1 MGCDDD
7 AGCDADDPCGFWED
21 VAPDELFVK
30 TGFGFTFVGALFG
43 WAHWAFGFA
52 FWVLFGW
59 ALWVLGL
66 ALWVLFDLGGVV
78 SLLIPSA
85 PLCPAGSL
93 VLSS

>member
-7 AGCDADDPCGFWED
+7 AGCDADDPCGFWDD

-30 TGFGFTFVGALFG
+30 TGFGFTPEVLVGALFG
-43 WAHWAFGFA
+43 WALWALGLA
-52 FWVLFGW
+52 LFGW
-59 ALWVLGL
+59 ALGF
-66 ALWVLFDLGGVV
+66 ALWVLFDLGGAV